1 MDVERKARKLDA
13 QRARDEA
20 DAEEELQTNILQGEA
35 FRLPTPEEAEEE
47 AKGPPHLP
55 TIQRRI
61 KEVVRVLSNFAV
73 LREEGVPRKS
83 YAQQLAADLAAYYGY
98 NDFLIDLFM
107 QMLSPAE
114 VVELME
120 ANEKPRPMTL
130 RTNTLKTRRRELAA
144 ALISR
149 GINLDPL
156 SKWSKVGLVVYDA
169 QVPVG
174 ATPEYMA
181 GHYMLQSAAS
191 FLPVM
196 ALAPQEK
203 ERVVDMAAAP
213 GGKTTY
219 IGSLMKNTGVIFANE
234 INEKR
239 VKSLTANI
247 HRMGL
252 TNVVVCTY
260 DGRQLPKI
268 LGHNSADRVLLDAPC
283 SGTGVIAKDASVKVS
298 KSMDDIY
305 RCAFLQKEL
314 ILAAIDLLDP
324 SSKTGGYL
332 VYSTCSISVPENE
345 GVVDYALRKRDV
357 KVVPC
362 GLDFGRPGFQ
372 SFREH
377 RFHPSISHARRF
389 FPHVHNLDGFFV
401 CKLKKVSNLKKA
413 VTKEAEEEG
422 RAAAAAGVGEP
433 QDIDDGEAADGS
445 PKVREGRHTSE
456 AEEESLEPVEQRGI
470 NGGTEPAPAETAKKK
485 KLKGRKYRKGMP
497 SKEDIAGAR
506 AAKREKQR
514 EDARRSKRAATAGKR
529 EEGRE
534 PARAPEVA
542 RKGGNGKRR
551 AAEVEAR
558 AAR

>member
-20 DAEEELQTNILQGEA
+20 DAEEELQTSILQGET

-61 KEVVRVLSNFAV
+61 KEVVRVLSNFAA

-181 GHYMLQSAAS
+181 GHYMPASIAISAAWQQE
-191 FLPVM
+191 
-196 ALAPQEK
+196 LAK
-203 ERVVDMAAAP
+203 TRAAP

-268 LGHNSADRVLLDAPC
+268 LGHSSADRVLLDAPC

-314 ILAAIDLLDP
+314 ILAAIDLLDS

-357 KVVPC
+357 KIVPC

-377 RFHPSISHARRF
+377 RFHPSIIHARRF

-401 CKLKKVSNLKKA
+401 CKLKKVSNMKKA
-413 VTKEAEEEG
+413 ATKEAEEEG
-422 RAAAAAGVGEP
+422 RAAAATGMAEP
-433 QDIDDGEAADGS
+433 QDEDDGQAEDGS
-445 PKVREGRHTSE
+445 NGREGGHTRE
-456 AEEESLEPVEQRGI
+456 TGEESLELVEQRGV
-470 NGGTEPAPAETAKKK
+470 NGGTEPGPAETAKKK
-485 KLKGRKYRKGMP
+485 KLKGRKYRKGLP

-506 AAKREKQR
+506 AAKRERKR
-514 EDARRSKRAATAGKR
+514 EEARRLKQEATAGKR
-529 EEGRE
+529 EDGRE
-534 PARAPEVA
+534 PTRAPEVE
-542 RKGGNGKRR
+542 RKGGGGKRR
-551 AAEVEAR
+551 PAEAEAR